1 MSPQNKATQ
10 GEAVFVVGGR
20 GVPLWVVGS
29 VCGLPLP
36 QLVNN
41 SGSGRDIFLNSF
53 GNIPGM
59 FLT

>member
-1 MSPQNKATQ
+1 MRLCLW
-10 GEAVFVVGGR
+10 VGG

-41 SGSGRDIFLNSF
+41 SGYGRDVFLKSF
-53 GNIPGM
+53 GDIPGM
-59 FLT
+59 FLN